1 MRYFTYNMM
10 YYRISKNEKILF
22 FGKKISQV
30 WAVTL
35 NWASIATRE
44 SLTFV
49 HANNKGAGLS
59 SYPRSLISAFI
70 VRLLES
76 IISELAYCKISWS
89 DWFETY
95 SVRNLQDSFLVG
107 WPLKCILPLILT
119 RKTLF
124 RRQVCGM

>member
-1 MRYFTYNMM
+1 M

-22 FGKKISQV
+22 FGKKIAQV

-76 IISELAYCKISWS
+76 IISELNCLLQNFMVRLVWDLLSQKPARQLSRGMAFKMYLT
-89 DWFETY
+89 TY
-95 SVRNLQDSFLVG
+95 FNQKDPV
-107 WPLKCILPLILT
+107 
-119 RKTLF
+119 
-124 RRQVCGM
+124 